1 MLLVKLNQKR
11 ELVAFVHIRSLER
24 GSEGHRAALLSR
36 TMGHVLLR
44 SRSVNATH
52 LRQIHHLST
61 AISYAH
67 RRIYQCQGMLWWG
80 GCIVKLHFN

>member
-11 ELVAFVHIRSLER
+11 ELVTFVHIKSLER
-24 GSEGHRAALLSR
+24 GSERHRAALLSR
-36 TMGHVLLR
+36 TTGRFLLR
-44 SRSVNATH
+44 SASVNATR

-61 AISYAH
+61 TISYA
-67 RRIYQCQGMLWWG
+67 RSRIYQCQSMLWWG